1 MLERMK
7 ITNDSSYISPD
18 QSPNSKKGLLNET
31 GVVLNKLIN
40 NNMQS
45 NNNIVKLNTY
55 QSMQNI
61 KNKQINYS
69 TKNSRADIA
78 ILNLNNTMPVD
89 DISFKKSN
97 KNLNIYSNILLNEH
111 SKVIE
116 EESYSLKPSPNER
129 TFELNVLR

>member
-1 MLERMK
+1 MK

-18 QSPNSKKGLLNET
+18 QIPNTKKGLLNET

-45 NNNIVKLNTY
+45 NNNMVKLNTY